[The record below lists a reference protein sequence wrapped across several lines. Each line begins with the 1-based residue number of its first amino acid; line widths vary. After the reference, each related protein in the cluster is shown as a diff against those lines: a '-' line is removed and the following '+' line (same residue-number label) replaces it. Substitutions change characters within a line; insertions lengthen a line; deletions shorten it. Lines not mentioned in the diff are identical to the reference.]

1 MDLTTDND
9 AQGKERRTT
18 ALSSFGKGI
27 LPLSLKEYYAAG
39 EE

>member
-1 MDLTTDND
+1 MTLK
-9 AQGKERRTT
+9 GKKEEP
-18 ALSSFGKGI
+18 LHCPSFGKVT

>member
-18 ALSSFGKGI
+18 ALSNFGKGT